1 MNCSQRNIK
10 PLVLILSLAILFAL
24 PAALPA
30 ALSAAPAA
38 GIDYLAQQSSITV
51 PSEEWT
57 WDSFNDALTVLTDTD
72 IEAFEAGDEPE
83 LLLSQAIRNAVLAA
97 DYEELALSYPED
109 KINDRLTTY
118 ELETAGDPET
128 DRYIVTGLDAQL
140 FDAETA
146 AEALQGE
153 TASSEQLADLLY
165 NVAEAQGKTRQY
177 LAYSDD
183 PKIDA
188 LLQQVWQTF
197 AIFSD
202 EDLNEIGRQ
211 AVEQQ
216 LVTGFNVKRG
226 AFDAKFDPDYTL
238 QYGHSSLE
246 HAHQLMVLLN
256 SEDIRAKV
264 QLEPKVSIYEYLL
277 DWGEPSEP
285 TLTYAVEEVDDDFY
299 LAHAV
304 EYDLLLEFDTE
315 EEMLRFDELVQ
326 TYAKKWEGNEDAVG
340 LIRDSWWQPLYTS
353 LRDDMPEDS
362 YYKIHD
368 LIIRSED
375 NDYRFHSFVLDE
387 NLDATITE
395 LESLADGLTVES
407 QVRYCNQA
415 FYNYLTGDDFQ

>member
-1 MNCSQRNIK
+1 MLKPQHVSK
-10 PLVLILSLAILFAL
+10 PLAFILSLAIFLAI
-24 PAALPA
+24 PA

-38 GIDYLAQQSSITV
+38 GIDYLEQQFSITA
-51 PSEEWT
+51 PTDEWT
-57 WDSFNDALTVLTDTD
+57 SENFNEALAAITGAENFSEYEDASL
-72 IEAFEAGDEPE
+72 A
-83 LLLSQAIRNAVLAA
+83 QAIRNAVKAA
-97 DYEELALSYPED
+97 DYEELALSYPEE
-109 KINDRLTTY
+109 KITQRLESY
-118 ELETAGDPET
+118 ELESAGDIET

-140 FDAETA
+140 FDQETA
-146 AEALQGE
+146 TAALNSE
-153 TASSEQLADLLY
+153 SATAEQLANLLY

-177 LAYSDD
+177 LAYSND
-183 PKIDA
+183 PEIDA
-188 LLQQVWQTF
+188 RLQQVWQTF

-202 EDLNEIGRQ
+202 ERLSELGRE

-226 AFDAKFDPDYTL
+226 AFDAKFDPNYTL

-246 HAHQLMVLLN
+246 HAHQLMALLN
-256 SEDIRAKV
+256 SEDMHAKV

-277 DWGEPSEP
+277 DWGEPGES

-304 EYDLLLEFDTE
+304 EYDLLLEFDSE
-315 EEMLRFDELVQ
+315 DEMRRFDELVQ
-326 TYAKKWEGNEDAVG
+326 SFAKKWEGNEDAVG

-368 LIIRSED
+368 IIIYSD
-375 NDYRFHSFVLDE
+375 TADYRFHSFVLDE
-387 NLDATITE
+387 NLEATLAE
-395 LESLADGLTVES
+395 LEALAEDLTVES